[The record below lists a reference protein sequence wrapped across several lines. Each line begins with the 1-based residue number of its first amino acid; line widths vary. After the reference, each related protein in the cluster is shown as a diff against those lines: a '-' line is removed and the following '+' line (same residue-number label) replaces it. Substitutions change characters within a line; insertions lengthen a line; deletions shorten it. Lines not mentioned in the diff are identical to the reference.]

1 MIVKEVFKSDCSTAD
16 LFRTYSN
23 KGMRIRQIE
32 TGIIYDEAVDISES
46 LYTYEET
53 DIHIETREDGT
64 I

>member
-16 LFRTYSN
+16 LFRTYSD